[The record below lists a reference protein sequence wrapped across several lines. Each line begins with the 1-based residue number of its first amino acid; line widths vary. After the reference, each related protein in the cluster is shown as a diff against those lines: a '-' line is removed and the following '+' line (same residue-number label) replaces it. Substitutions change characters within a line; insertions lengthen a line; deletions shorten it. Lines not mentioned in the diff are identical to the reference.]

1 MTVFALTDELIF
13 PDPELANDDGL
24 LAIGGDLS
32 EERLILAYRNGIFPW
47 YNQYSP
53 ILWWALNPRMVLFP
67 ENFKVS
73 KSLNRLIKKGA
84 FTIKTDTNFE
94 AVINHCAEVPRR
106 DDVGTWI
113 TSEMKR
119 AYINLFKKGYA
130 HSVETYLEQ
139 KLVGGLYGVSLGK
152 IFFGESMF
160 HLVNDASKIALFF
173 LVEKLKSL
181 NYKLI
186 DAQME
191 TQLIRNLGGELINFA
206 AYRNILNNSIS
217 DHNIKL
223 NWNL

>member
-1 MTVFALTDELIF
+1 MTIFALTDELIF

-47 YNQYSP
+47 YDQYSP

-106 DDVGTWI
+106 DDAGTWI

-139 KLVGGLYGVSLGK
+139 KLVGGLYGVSIGK

-206 AYRNILNNSIS
+206 AYKNILSNSIS